1 MVSLDEIAAVAK
13 KAALAAREV
22 QLAGLKHGTEIRTKS
37 SPQDLVT
44 AADIESERLIAQT
57 VAEAFP
63 DHNLLGEEGG
73 NQGRSSDWLWVV
85 DPIDG
90 TTNYARHIPYF
101 STSIA
106 VYHRGEPV
114 VGLVANPVVDET
126 FFAVKGQGA
135 FLNDTPIR
143 TSTATSFEQAVLITG
158 FYYDRGRNI
167 ELTLD
172 AIRNF
177 YRHGIMGLR
186 RLGSAAL
193 DLCYVAAGRADG
205 FFEIGLNAWDFAGG
219 AFIAQQAGAV
229 VSDSFG
235 RALSLKKSYV
245 IAGSPALHPQMLV
258 ELEAWKAAQE
268 ASGW

>member
-1 MVSLDEIAAVAK
+1 
-13 KAALAAREV
+13 
-22 QLAGLKHGTEIRTKS
+22 
-37 SPQDLVT
+37 
-44 AADIESERLIAQT
+44 
-57 VAEAFP
+57 
-63 DHNLLGEEGG
+63 
-73 NQGRSSDWLWVV
+73 VV

-106 VYHRGEPV
+106 VYRDGQPV
-114 VGLVANPVVDET
+114 FGLVANPVLDET
-126 FFAVKGQGA
+126 FFAVHGQGA
-135 FLNDTPIR
+135 FLNDSPIR
-143 TSTATSFEQAVLITG
+143 ASTVTAFEQAVLITG
-158 FYYDRGRNI
+158 FYYDRGKNI

-177 YRHGIMGLR
+177 YKHGIMGLR

-193 DLCYVAAGRADG
+193 DLCYVASGRADG

-235 RALSLKKSYV
+235 RALSLRKSYV
-245 IAGSPALHPQMLV
+245 VAGSAALHPQMLA
-258 ELEAWKAAQE
+258 ELEPWKAAQE

>member
-22 QLAGLKHGTEIRTKS
+22 QLSGLKHGTEIRTKS

-44 AADIESERLIAQT
+44 AADIESERVISRI
-57 VAEAFP
+57 VADSFP

-73 NQGRSSDWLWVV
+73 DQGRSSDWLWVV

-106 VYHRGEPV
+106 VYHRDQPV
-114 VGLVANPVVDET
+114 FGLVTNPVLDET
-126 FFAVKGQGA
+126 FFAVQGQGA
-135 FLNDTPIR
+135 FLNDSPIR
-143 TSTATSFEQAVLITG
+143 ASAVTSFDQAVLITG

-177 YRHGIMGLR
+177 YKHGIMGLR

-193 DLCYVAAGRADG
+193 DLCYVASGRADG

-229 VSDSFG
+229 VSDAFG

-245 IAGSPALHPQMLV
+245 VAGSAVLHPQMLV
-258 ELEAWKAAQE
+258 ELEPWKAAQE

>member
-1 MVSLDEIAAVAK
+1 MASLDEITHVAK

-22 QLAGLKHGTEIRTKS
+22 QLAGYTHGTEIKTKS

-44 AADIESERLIAQT
+44 AADIESERVIAKT
-57 VAEAFP
+57 VAEFFP

-73 NQGRSSDWLWVV
+73 DQGRQSEWLWVV

-90 TTNYARHIPYF
+90 TTNFARHIPYF

-106 VYHRGEPV
+106 VYHKNEPV
-114 VGLVANPVVDET
+114 FGLVANPVIGET

-143 TSTATSFEQAVLITG
+143 ASAASELNQAVLITG

-167 ELTLD
+167 DLTLE
-172 AIRNF
+172 AIRRF
-177 YRHGIMGLR
+177 YDHGIMGLR

-193 DLCYVAAGRADG
+193 DLCYVAAGKADG

-219 AFIAQQAGAV
+219 AFIAQQAGALV
-229 VSDSFG
+229 TDPFG

-245 IAGSPALHPQMLV
+245 VGGAPLLHSKMLAQ
-258 ELEAWKAAQE
+258 LEPWKAAQE